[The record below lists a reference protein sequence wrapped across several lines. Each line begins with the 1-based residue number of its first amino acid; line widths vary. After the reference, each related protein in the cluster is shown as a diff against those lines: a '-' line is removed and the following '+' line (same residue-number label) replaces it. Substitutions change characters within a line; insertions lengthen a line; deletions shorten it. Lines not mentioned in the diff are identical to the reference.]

1 MRGGVQAET
10 LVVLSAWS
18 HELANEL
25 QVISG
30 YLQLG
35 QPTAALERTFEVAA
49 RLRRLD
55 RLLTLK
61 APGFAL
67 ALLTERSRAKGSGV
81 VLELEIDSDLAG
93 VPPEDEPALALAV
106 ADLLRAAVTRAS
118 GSDNPAL
125 SLVVAED
132 SAGYH
137 FRLSGAKADSG
148 VVWPRVMP

>member
-10 LVVLSAWS
+10 LATLSAWR

-35 QPTAALERTFEVAA
+35 QPTVALERALEVGA

-55 RLLTLK
+55 RLFTLK

-67 ALLTERSRAKGSGV
+67 ALLTERSRAQVSGV

-93 VPPEDEPALALAV
+93 VPPEDEPALAAAI
-106 ADLLRAAVTRAS
+106 ADLLRAAVTHVS

-125 SLVVAED
+125 SLLVAED
-132 SAGYH
+132 SAAYH
-137 FRLSGAKADSG
+137 FRLSGAKTDSG